1 MGMKKKKGQVLVL
14 VLLVVVV
21 ALAVGLSVASR
32 NLTNLRITTQSEQSQ
47 RAFNAAEGGIE
58 HALSVLKTGAWTG
71 VVPPVGDITPNVTV
85 DERHQYNSVIL
96 EGDVG
101 QIELT
106 NASNFPV
113 RIEWAK
119 SSDSL
124 EQTSPASI
132 EITVIRGLPGN
143 YTQQRFAWEGTSLHG
158 ASEAGFKNPGDDP
171 GSSSCLPTGFEKCGR
186 IDPLGTNPVL
196 LRIRPFWNQATVK
209 VVSDGGTLPLQQY
222 DITSSATTELGL
234 TRKVQVTK
242 TVLPQL
248 PAVFDYVLYS
258 EGDITK

>member
-1 MGMKKKKGQVLVL
+1 MKKKKGQVLVL

-21 ALAVGLSVASR
+21 ALAV
-32 NLTNLRITTQSEQSQ
+32 
-47 RAFNAAEGGIE
+47 E

-196 LRIRPFWNQATVK
+196 LRIRPFWNQAVHFPC
-209 VVSDGGTLPLQQY
+209 SSMILPP
-222 DITSSATTELGL
+222 
-234 TRKVQVTK
+234 
-242 TVLPQL
+242 VLL
-248 PAVFDYVLYS
+248 PNLV
-258 EGDITK
+258 